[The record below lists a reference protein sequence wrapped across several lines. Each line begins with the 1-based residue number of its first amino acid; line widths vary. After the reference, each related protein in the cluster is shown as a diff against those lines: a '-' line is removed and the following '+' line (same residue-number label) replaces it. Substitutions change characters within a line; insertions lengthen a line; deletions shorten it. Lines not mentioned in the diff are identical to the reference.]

1 MPRYKITTLSPIHI
15 GSGEECEINYNM
27 LYRDGFV
34 YIYDEFKIA
43 EFFISKNIAIPSNLD
58 NLKKNIQKF
67 KDEIIAS
74 NLHKRKI
81 ASSFSSLNK
90 PLFEQVATQNN
101 PIVTGSSIK
110 GAIRTAILDSMT
122 NKTLKWDR
130 ITDDFINKNF
140 DEQRFQNHQGKNIE
154 AFDKDLAKLFKYLKI
169 SDSLSNIDT
178 RVYQSINIKKD
189 EDHQSNR
196 EDKTKQL
203 INFVESI
210 KLNQIFEIIIDDT
223 SDNES
228 FRSIGMVCNKFYIPW
243 YQDETKNYFK
253 ASTKAT
259 KDTFEKLKKLDNNCF
274 LLNIGRFG
282 GAERK
287 SINNLRYIKN
297 SKADDKSTTSART
310 YALEKPATDTVYFE
324 KELLP
329 FGWVLC
335 EKINNGVNQ

>member
-15 GSGEECEINYNM
+15 GSGKEYELNYNM
-27 LYRDGFV
+27 LYKDNFV

-43 EFFISKNIAIPSNLD
+43 EFFISKNIEIPTNLAT
-58 NLKKNIQKF
+58 LKEKIAQHK
-67 KDEIIAS
+67 EQIIAS
-74 NLHKRKI
+74 NIHLRKI
-81 ASSFSSLNK
+81 ASSFSNISK
-90 PLFEQVATQNN
+90 QLFEQVSTQNL
-101 PIVTGSSIK
+101 PIITGSSVK

-130 ITDDFINKNF
+130 ITDNFQNQTF
-140 DEQRFQNHQGKNIE
+140 DEQRFQNRQGKNIE
-154 AFDKDLAKLFKYLKI
+154 AFDKDFANLFKYLKV
-169 SDSLSNIDT
+169 SDCITGLDT
-178 RVYQSINIKKD
+178 KVYQSINIKKD
-189 EDHQSNR
+189 EDHQGSR
-196 EDKTKQL
+196 ESQTKRL
-203 INFVESI
+203 INFIESI
-210 KLNQIFEIIIDDT
+210 KPNQIFEMTIDDI

-228 FRSIGMVCNKFYIPW
+228 FKSIGTVCNKFYIPW

-253 ASTKAT
+253 APTKAT

-310 YALEKPATDTVYFE
+310 YTLEKPAVDTIYYE

-335 EKINNGVNQ
+335 EVM